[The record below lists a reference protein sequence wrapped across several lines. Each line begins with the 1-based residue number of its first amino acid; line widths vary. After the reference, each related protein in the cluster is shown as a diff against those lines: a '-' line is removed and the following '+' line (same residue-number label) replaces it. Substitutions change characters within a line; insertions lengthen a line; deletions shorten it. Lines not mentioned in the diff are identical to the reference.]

1 MRIPLSI
8 IFFASIIIVGCKNQK
23 GPGNFGA
30 KPFPVVEV
38 ETRTVIG
45 YESYPAAIEG
55 INNNEIRAKI
65 SGYIKEVFVD
75 EGAYVNK
82 GQILFRLETNTL
94 TQNVQASKS
103 SVDAALSSINAAQST
118 VDAAQVEVDKLKP
131 LVEKKIISNVQL
143 ETAQAN
149 LLRAKSQLDQAKA
162 GYHQALANYKAAQA
176 NEDYAIIRAP
186 ISGVVGKINFREGS
200 LVGPGDPTPITVIS
214 DTKELYAYFSM
225 NEADYLNF
233 LAKTPGNSLQEKI
246 QQFPLVDLELANG
259 ERYGIKGK
267 LGTVTG
273 QVNPQT
279 GTVQFRVSFSNENGL
294 LTNGNSGVVR
304 IPKQYNDAI
313 VLPESSTFEQQG
325 ITYAYKIEADT
336 AKLTIIDVCDRIDN
350 LVLVKSGLKKGDIV
364 AANGVGNIKNNT
376 PIKPV
381 RTTIDSIVQKIKPIF

>member
-1 MRIPLSI
+1 MRIPISI
-8 IFFASIIIVGCKNQK
+8 ILFASILSIGCKNQK
-23 GPGNFGA
+23 GQANFGA

-38 ETRTVIG
+38 ENRTVIG
-45 YESYPAAIEG
+45 YESYPASIQG

-75 EGAYVNK
+75 EGTYVNK

-103 SVDAALSSINAAQST
+103 SVDAAQSSINAAQST

-259 ERYGIKGK
+259 ELYGVKGK

-279 GTVQFRVSFSNENGL
+279 GTVQFRVSFPNENGL
-294 LTNGNSGVVR
+294 LSNGNSGVVR

-313 VLPESSTFEQQG
+313 VLPESGTFEQQG
-325 ITYAYKIEADT
+325 ITYAFKIESDT
-336 AKLTIIDVCDRIDN
+336 AKLTIIEVSDRIDN

-364 AANGVGNIKNNT
+364 AANGVGNLKNNT
-376 PIKPV
+376 PVKPV